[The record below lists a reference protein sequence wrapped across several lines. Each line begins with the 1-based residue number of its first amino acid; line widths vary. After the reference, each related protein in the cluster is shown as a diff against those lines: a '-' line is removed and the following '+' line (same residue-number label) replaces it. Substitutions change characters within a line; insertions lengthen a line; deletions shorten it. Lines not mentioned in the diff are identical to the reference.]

1 QAGRIEDTYGGL
13 TKMEKTLS
21 PGVTLEG
28 YGTQNIQGLIDKYQV
43 GGPAPGAPAG
53 PMGPQ
58 QTAEGEP
65 AGPTPQTA
73 GDIMGRA
80 GVEGMSPELQERYQ
94 TDIMEDPRTD
104 PELAAYLGLTP
115 ESMDVGQSY
124 QDTQAYQ
131 GAVEAGTRAVNQG
144 AAGSGSLYSGRRGT
158 ALRDVG
164 QKVEQGYY
172 FDADDRQE
180 RMMGARRGERAA
192 GIGRR
197 GLEVGM
203 GRQREDSY
211 YNNYMQMLSSM
222 STPQTTTNI
231 EQMRQGTARGE
242 GANIMGTA
250 RDVGN
255 LNVASA
261 NANQAAMADIAG
273 GVMQMGSSW
282 IDRQDRP
289 TAGGGG

>member
-1 QAGRIEDTYGGL
+1 
-13 TKMEKTLS
+13 
-21 PGVTLEG
+21 
-28 YGTQNIQGLIDKYQV
+28 
-43 GGPAPGAPAG
+43 
-53 PMGPQ
+53 
-58 QTAEGEP
+58 
-65 AGPTPQTA
+65 
-73 GDIMGRA
+73 
-80 GVEGMSPELQERYQ
+80 
-94 TDIMEDPRTD
+94 
-104 PELAAYLGLTP
+104 
-115 ESMDVGQSY
+115 
-124 QDTQAYQ
+124 
-131 GAVEAGTRAVNQG
+131 
-144 AAGSGSLYSGRRGT
+144 
-158 ALRDVG
+158 
-164 QKVEQGYY
+164 
-172 FDADDRQE
+172 
-180 RMMGARRGERAA
+180 
-192 GIGRR
+192 
-197 GLEVGM
+197 M